1 MFVVHLPHDKATR
14 TTKKK
19 RKGKGKKAQSA
30 ESVELQSRKPM
41 EPNWEHAKVLAL
53 IKAKKE
59 EHLTYLDRVDGQDQF
74 GNVVSKWKKSQNFS
88 LMLATQFT

>member
-1 MFVVHLPHDKATR
+1 
-14 TTKKK
+14 
-19 RKGKGKKAQSA
+19 
-30 ESVELQSRKPM
+30 M